1 MNRNDN
7 DNGKYNYKKIVIS
20 APAKINL
27 YLEILDKLDNGYHN
41 IDSIMQSVDLA
52 DMITISV
59 RDTVVSSL
67 VINLVC
73 DNINIPIGKN
83 NLAYIAAEKFC
94 ERYNIKDKHI
104 YIYINKK
111 IPIAAGLA
119 GGSTDAAAVLI
130 GLNVLFDM
138 NISKNELCKIG
149 VEIGA
154 DVPFC
159 ILKGAMYAHGIGD
172 ILIPCP
178 PLPDCNILI
187 AIGDTHVSTKAAFEL
202 YDTMNLPKDTEMKE
216 RLING
221 LHDGD
226 LRIVCGNLY
235 NTFENIIAEAD
246 RTTKLINRYNPVGS
260 MMSGSGPAV
269 YAIFEPNDEEK
280 ITRAIK
286 EITQFGFKAFKCKPC
301 KSQDIYIQTR
311 Q

>member
-1 MNRNDN
+1 MNKNRNDN
-7 DNGKYNYKKIVIS
+7 EKIIIS

-27 YLEILDKLDNGYHN
+27 YLEVLDKLDNGYHN
-41 IDSIMQSVDLA
+41 IDSIMQSVDLS
-52 DMITISV
+52 DTLVISAQ
-59 RDTVVSSL
+59 DTAISSL

-73 DNINIPIGKN
+73 NNINIPIGKN

-94 ERYNIKDKHI
+94 ERYEIKNKHI
-104 YIYINKK
+104 SIYINKK
-111 IPIAAGLA
+111 IPVAAGLA

-130 GLNVLFDM
+130 GLNILLDT
-138 NISKNELCKIG
+138 KLGKDELCRLG
-149 VEIGA
+149 VTIGA

-159 ILKGAMYAHGIGD
+159 IVKGTMYAQGIGN

-202 YDTMNLPKDTEMKE
+202 YDIMGLPKDTEMKE
-216 RLING
+216 RIIDG
-221 LHDGD
+221 LYSGNLNTICD
-226 LRIVCGNLY
+226 NLY

-246 RTTKLINRYNPVGS
+246 RTTKLVNRYNPIGA

-269 YAIFEPNDEEK
+269 YAIFDPDDEEN

-286 EITQFGFKAFKCKPC
+286 SLNEYGYKAFRCKPC
-301 KSQDIYIQTR
+301 AGQEFYMKR